1 MIEREIEVVG
11 CLHPSYRNI
20 GVPFRGRRA
29 CPPPI
34 PDGIVDG
41 FVALGWPI
49 CASRDAAG
57 GGASTIE
64 VFGYPQCILRRGEV
78 IPVHSSAF
86 YLVAR

>member
-20 GVPFRGRRA
+20 GVPLRGRRA
-29 CPPPI
+29 CAPLSLMDYMRR
-34 PDGIVDG
+34 DGR
-41 FVALGWPI
+41 
-49 CASRDAAG
+49 CAQAAA